1 MNSFNN
7 ALNKTLHQIYD
18 VVDEPS
24 KAKECVSLCSKASK
38 QFPSVSLF
46 SCVKAL
52 AMLRVS
58 EEEET
63 AFEEATRACVTVMKR
78 IDEEE
83 NLETDFGPTVAQ
95 SLRVLSIF
103 YKSIG
108 DEENEYLVVQK
119 QHEKDPGN
127 CDILE
132 ELQNVMVKKW
142 DLEKAKTY
150 AVKLQRLKPHTGT
163 GGTRA
168 RRR

>member
-58 EEEET
+58 EEEEN
-63 AFEEATRACVTVMKR
+63 CVR
-78 IDEEE
+78 
-83 NLETDFGPTVAQ
+83 G
-95 SLRVLSIF
+95 
-103 YKSIG
+103 G
-108 DEENEYLVVQK
+108 DESVRDGD
-119 QHEKDPGN
+119 EKD
-127 CDILE
+127 
-132 ELQNVMVKKW
+132 
-142 DLEKAKTY
+142 
-150 AVKLQRLKPHTGT
+150 R
-163 GGTRA
+163 
-168 RRR
+168 